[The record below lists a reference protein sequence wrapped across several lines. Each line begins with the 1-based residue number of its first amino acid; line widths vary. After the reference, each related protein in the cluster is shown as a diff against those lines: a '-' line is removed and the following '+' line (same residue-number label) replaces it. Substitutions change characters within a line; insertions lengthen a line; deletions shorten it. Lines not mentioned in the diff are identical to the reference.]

1 MDNASVG
8 NIFFERGDGA
18 TPTEGFT
25 RICAVHEMSGPGE
38 SVALVEAT
46 TFCSGGRNSY
56 VAGLT
61 DGDEISIT
69 LNYTS
74 GDADIDTLI
83 ADVRAKVARNY
94 RIVAED
100 ELPSTKFTM
109 SLLPLTWNLSPSV
122 ADRNT
127 IAFTYKILN
136 EPAIA

>member
-25 RICAVHEMSGPGE
+25 RICAVHEISGPGE
-38 SVALVEAT
+38 SVDLIQST
-46 TFCSGGRNSY
+46 TFCSGGRRSY

-61 DGDEISIT
+61 DGAEISIT

-83 ADVRAKVARNY
+83 ADVRAKTARNY

-109 SLLPLTWNLSPSV
+109 SLLPLSWNLAPSV
-122 ADRNT
+122 DDRNSA
-127 IAFTYKILN
+127 AFTFKILN
-136 EPAIA
+136 EPVIA